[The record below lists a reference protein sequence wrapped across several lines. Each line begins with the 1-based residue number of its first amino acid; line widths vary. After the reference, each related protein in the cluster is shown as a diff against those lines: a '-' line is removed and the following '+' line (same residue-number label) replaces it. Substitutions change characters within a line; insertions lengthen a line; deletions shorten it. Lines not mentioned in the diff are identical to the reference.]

1 MAGSG
6 TVVAVAQL
14 ALAVGKPEANRAA
27 ASTAVAEAAHAGARL
42 VVLPELRG
50 ADLLAVPV
58 NWSASGSP
66 APPGERSGEV
76 VAAQAA
82 ASSNGVFIAVAGR
95 CGTERGVD
103 WLGGS
108 VILRHG
114 GYPAAGPVCENR
126 TAVLTATIDLRQA
139 RNKRI
144 SELNDL
150 FTDRRPDL
158 YARVWTVA

>member
-1 MAGSG
+1 VELPFGNVGLMICYD
-6 TVVAVAQL
+6 L
-14 ALAVGKPEANRAA
+14 AFPEWVRL
-27 ASTAVAEAAHAGARL
+27 TAL
-42 VVLPELRG
+42 SG
-50 ADLLAVPV
+50 ADLIAAPV

-82 ASSNGVFIAVAGR
+82 ASSNGVFIAIADR

-108 VILRHG
+108 VILRRG

-126 TAVLTATIDLRQA
+126 AAVLTATIDLRQA
-139 RNKRI
+139 RDKRI

-158 YARVWTVA
+158 YARIWNVA